1 MILANLKSQLPLTLL
16 FIALS
21 INVSSCASGIM
32 EIENAQDK
40 IIDSHSL
47 SYNNVENLV
56 LMLHNVDTKTLT
68 KSDDY
73 KIEPISYN
81 GLDAVAYVAQ
91 FNDSWELVAN
101 DRRVQPIIM
110 RGEGKFSFDDLNPT
124 ARYWLDSEMQM
135 LCDLKKQD
143 DLQVN
148 NSHTEFW
155 EAIAPSVV
163 PACKSGNPYDSWQG
177 WKRIG
182 SAIEYNASTLNIPHI
197 ISTKWGQ
204 GWPWNECA
212 PYATASYSF
221 RCAQSCAV
229 VAYAQILYWLY
240 ANADN
245 PIPEYSYGYC
255 DGISNIAHPNDY
267 TMYFDENSLSTSVWS
282 QMALDAL
289 DNMHSHQ
296 YVAVLMAHLG
306 EVLHEEYNKYG
317 SAYATS
323 QDDIHG
329 SQVSD
334 ANFISNDVGNAFG
347 IVYHKLTSQFTDE
360 VCSNLLNGI
369 PSIVKGESYGA
380 ADKHAWI
387 IDGLLRNTHNITTYF
402 IYDPYDTYDPENQSS
417 QTEEDPDEEEGGSL
431 HIPAGYLVRTTETPY
446 TESFYRMNWGH
457 DGDGDSHLCAVDGD
471 WVFISDYGDD
481 TTDYCLNHK
490 VITGFEISN

>member
-1 MILANLKSQLPLTLL
+1 MFISRHKCFILCLYIDDDEEAPVTIS
-16 FIALS
+16 
-21 INVSSCASGIM
+21 ASY
-32 EIENAQDK
+32 
-40 IIDSHSL
+40 SL
-47 SYNNVENLV
+47 SNNHVENLV
-56 LMLHNVDTKTLT
+56 SMIHNAGAESLT
-68 KSDDY
+68 KSNDF
-73 KIEPISYN
+73 KIVPIPYN
-81 GLDAVAYVAQ
+81 GIDTVVYVVQ
-91 FNDSWELVAN
+91 FSDSWEIVAN

-110 RGEGKFSFDDLNPT
+110 RGDGNFSFDGLNPT
-124 ARYWLDSEMQM
+124 ERYWLNYEMQI
-135 LCDLKKQD
+135 LCCLKKND
-143 DLQVN
+143 DLCVS

-155 EAIAPSVV
+155 EAIAPDIV
-163 PACKSGNPYDSWQG
+163 PTCKSGNPYDSWQG

-182 SAIEYNASTLNIPHI
+182 SVTEYNASTFSIPHI
-197 ISTKWGQ
+197 IRTEWGQ
-204 GWPWNECA
+204 VEPWNACA
-212 PYATASYSF
+212 PYATASHSF

-282 QMALDAL
+282 QMALNAL

-296 YVAVLMAHLG
+296 YVAVLMAHIGQVLE
-306 EVLHEEYNKYG
+306 EVYNMGG

-323 QDDIHG
+323 SDELKGSHVDYNNIKGVKIH
-329 SQVSD
+329 D
-334 ANFISNDVGNAFG
+334 AFG
-347 IVYHKLTSQFTDE
+347 IDYNDLDSQFTE
-360 VCSNLLNGI
+360 VVCSNLINGI
-369 PSIVKGESYGA
+369 PSIATGYSFGDNEG
-380 ADKHAWI
+380 HAWI

-402 IYDPYDTYDPENQSS
+402 IYDPDDTYDPENQSS

-446 TESFYRMNWGH
+446 TESFYRMNWGY

-471 WVFISDYGDD
+471 WIFVSDYGDD
-481 TTDYCLNHK
+481 TANYCFSHK